1 MPQDVDIEKAKQ
13 EHNSQMR
20 AKDEA
25 HSAELKTAKE
35 VIEYGKFISTL

>member
-13 EHNSQMR
+13 EHDAQMQ

-25 HSAELKTAKE
+25 HAAELKRAKE
-35 VIEYGKFISTL
+35 VIVHRKIY